1 VNGAGIR
8 RAALAVTAAAG
19 AAGLAGL
26 AMAAGTPAAVRPL
39 SAKANELAYNVT
51 KLKAPTG
58 RVRLVL
64 TNNSDLAHNIALRGP
79 KLATPRLGKIV
90 GKGRRSVLAFA
101 NLPPGRYT
109 FYCSVFGHEAGGM
122 KGTLT
127 VAKRRS

>member
-1 VNGAGIR
+1 MSGAGISR
-8 RAALAVTAAAG
+8 TALAVTAAAG

-26 AMAAGTPAAVRPL
+26 AMAASTPAAVRPL

-51 KLKAPTG
+51 
-58 RVRLVL
+58 
-64 TNNSDLAHNIALRGP
+64 
-79 KLATPRLGKIV
+79 
-90 GKGRRSVLAFA
+90 
-101 NLPPGRYT
+101 T